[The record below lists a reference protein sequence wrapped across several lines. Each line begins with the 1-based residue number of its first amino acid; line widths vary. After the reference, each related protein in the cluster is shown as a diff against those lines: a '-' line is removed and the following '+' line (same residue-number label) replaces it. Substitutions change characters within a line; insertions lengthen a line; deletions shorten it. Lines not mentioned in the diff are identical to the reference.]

1 VPVALPGCYLPVL
14 DLKIEPRVM
23 RGLESNGMICSKS
36 EIGIAEDQ
44 EHHWIWT
51 LQYAEGFTEV
61 EKKSPGDMHDITD
74 VDCGIALKVKY
85 PWMENRVLDVDNKT
99 LTHRPDLFGHF
110 GLANEIYTLYGAD
123 MSADSF
129 GGLMRTRTQLTQ

>member
-1 VPVALPGCYLPVL
+1 
-14 DLKIEPRVM
+14 M

-61 EKKSPGDMHDITD
+61 EKKSPGDMQDITD
-74 VDCGIALKVKY
+74 VDCGIALKTKY

-129 GGLMRTRTQLTQ
+129 DGLMRTRAQLTQ